1 MNERPSMF
9 RTLHKLLSL
18 TWLSI
23 PAVCIRTER
32 RLDDLKVAPF
42 SIYVR
47 DMAGVFVERGCRP
60 KSDGVCRINLHL
72 SRLRK
77 AANNMDILRGDN

>member
-1 MNERPSMF
+1 MNERPFVS
-9 RTLHKLLSL
+9 RTLHVHTLFSL
-18 TWLSI
+18 TRLSI
-23 PAVCIRTER
+23 PAVCIHTER

-47 DMAGVFVERGCRP
+47 DMAGVFVDCRP
-60 KSDGVCRINLHL
+60 KSDGVCRMNLHL

-77 AANNMDILRGDN
+77 EANNMDILRGDN